1 MKRFATAFAWI
12 AAALLSP
19 AAGAA
24 DRKAPD
30 EPFYRRFLAPG
41 NPLDDRILEQ
51 EKRVA
56 AEPGSSKLRND
67 FGNLLAA
74 RRFPKEAREQYE
86 LAMKLDSSSFLAP
99 YNLGLLYETEGQV
112 GRAIRAY
119 EKAVERNRGFPP
131 ARFRLGRL
139 YEKRGR
145 ASAAIE
151 QYSRALQIDP
161 SMRDVRRNP
170 LVADTQL
177 LARVSLSNYERDMAR
192 ASLAT
197 QAIYAEGALKRAPVD
212 RTIWSDE
219 AVDPLTPEPVD
230 RSRAAEPR
238 APAGPVTIA
247 PGPREIR
254 PQDLAPPAPVP
265 PPASNPPAPAAPSSA
280 PEPGE
285 PPPPDAPPGPVVPTG
300 EGPPPAPVPTRAPDS
315 YDPLGL
321 RPRPRP
327 TPRPSRKNTP
337 NAGGDS
343 QSSSR

>member
-1 MKRFATAFAWI
+1 MKRFATAFAWM

-24 DRKAPD
+24 DRKPNQ
-30 EPFYRRFLAPG
+30 EPFYRKYLAPG

-56 AEPGSSKLRND
+56 ADPSSPALHND

-86 LAMKLDSSSFLAP
+86 IAMKLEPSNFLAP
-99 YNLGLLYETEGQV
+99 YNLGLLAETEGQM

-119 EKAVERNRGFPP
+119 EKSVDRNRGFPP

-145 ASAAIE
+145 TGAAIE
-151 QYSRALQIDP
+151 QYARALHIDP

-177 LARVSLSNYERDMAR
+177 LARVSLGNYERDMAR
-192 ASLAT
+192 ASLST
-197 QAIYAEGALKRAPVD
+197 QAMYADPGLKRAPVD
-212 RTIWSDE
+212 RAVWSDE
-219 AVDPLTPEPVD
+219 VSDPTSPEPVD
-230 RSRAAEPR
+230 RSRASEPR
-238 APAGPVTIA
+238 PATGPVTIA
-247 PGPREIR
+247 PGPRETR
-254 PQDLAPPAPVP
+254 PQDL
-265 PPASNPPAPAAPSSA
+265 NPAAPVA
-280 PEPGE
+280 PPSPPQPLASQPSPPQPGE
-285 PPPPDAPPGPVVPTG
+285 APAPDAPSGPIVPSTDVAP
-300 EGPPPAPVPTRAPDS
+300 PPPAPTQAPD

-321 RPRPRP
+321 RPRPKP
-327 TPRPSRKNTP
+327 TPRPSRKNRP
-337 NAGGDS
+337 DAGV
-343 QSSSR
+343 QN